1 MKIEWKDNSA
11 NVGRLELRVRQS
23 EYTGKWGAVVWL
35 RLNPIAVHPSLD
47 GFGSDAEAR
56 AWCEREAESILG
68 PLLDAARAE
77 IAALRAEIDEERRAD
92 HAQTSHG
99 CGDNSCLVARPT
111 GMATNGGCR
120 CGRGALKTALWR
132 MREERDA
139 ARADGAAAAREECAQ
154 KADRACLLLRLA
166 ITEPG
171 GDPEAAKAAAKAAET
186 IAEAI
191 RAHSDAASCA
201 KVELSKRER
210 EVMEHAVGAR
220 EDTRSPGYR
229 NHYAAAKGGEADIV
243 WQGLVERGLA
253 SLGHENKGTIVTYS
267 VTREGCAAIG
277 LSKSGTNR
285 ACPKG

>member
-1 MKIEWKDNSA
+1 MKIEWKDNNA
-11 NVGRLELRVRQS
+11 NIGRLELRVRQS

-139 ARADGAAAAREECAQ
+139 ARADGAASEREACA
-154 KADRACLLLRLA
+154 LRL
-166 ITEPG
+166 
-171 GDPEAAKAAAKAAET
+171 EARARLLDRLAVGCRAGSESRRICEAKAEALH
-186 IAEAI
+186 EAI
-191 RAHSDAASCA
+191 RVIRARASTA
-201 KVELSKRER
+201 VREA
-210 EVMEHAVGAR
+210 EKETPN
-220 EDTRSPGYR
+220 D
-229 NHYAAAKGGEADIV
+229 
-243 WQGLVERGLA
+243 
-253 SLGHENKGTIVTYS
+253 
-267 VTREGCAAIG
+267 
-277 LSKSGTNR
+277 
-285 ACPKG
+285 